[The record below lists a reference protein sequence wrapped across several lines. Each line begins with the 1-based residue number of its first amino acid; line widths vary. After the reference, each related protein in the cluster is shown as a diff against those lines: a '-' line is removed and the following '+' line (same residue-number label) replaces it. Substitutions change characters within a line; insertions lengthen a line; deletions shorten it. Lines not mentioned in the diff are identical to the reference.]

1 MASILTGNSPDLG
14 TRRTSPLLKEFRA
27 QLNVLS
33 KTTGKRYVLSF
44 DSPAYAKNYANID
57 LKAAAAQV
65 DFLTIDGYD
74 YAGQSSGSRGGI
86 AVSCAGE
93 PPRGG

>member
-1 MASILTGNSPDLG
+1 MPHRDHSSSI
-14 TRRTSPLLKEFRA
+14 
-27 QLNVLS
+27 NVLC
-33 KTTGKRYVLSF
+33 V

-93 PPRGG
+93 PPRGGVSVSH